1 MEVAEPDVMSHLLE
15 ETKAAEDKRGDFYW
29 LSGDSRLITVA
40 GSDTTSTTLTH
51 VFYHLA
57 KDPAELAEL
66 RVELKSL
73 VKSEKDFGVK
83 DVRDAEHLNGV
94 INETL
99 RLHPPVPTGVY
110 RLTPPEGIMVGD
122 TYIPGKVTV
131 ITPNYTL
138 GRCQSLTISLLQI
151 LHPAL
156 PVTHHPPLTLAR
168 NRLANLTCT

>member
-1 MEVAEPDVMSHLLE
+1 MEVSEPDVLSHLLE
-15 ETKAAEDKRGDFYW
+15 ETKNAEDKRGDFYW
-29 LSGDSRLITVA
+29 LSGDSRLIIVA

-57 KDPAELAEL
+57 NDPTQMAKL
-66 RVELKSL
+66 RAELKSL
-73 VKSEKDFGVK
+73 VKSEKEFDVK

-122 TYIPGKVTV
+122 TYIPGEVTV

-138 GRCQSLTISLLQI
+138 GRCQSLTIPL
-151 LHPAL
+151 AL
-156 PVTHHPPLTLAR
+156 IVTHHRPLTKDRFAK
-168 NRLANLTCT
+168 LTCA